1 MYSYNNPV
9 ICGTMGILFHL
20 GVKKG
25 VAESFPES
33 RLSDSIMQVAQDHSS
48 SVQYL
53 IFQILLRKGTRSLS
67 DWAKNKVYLKKYH
80 QGVSCPNFSF

>member
-1 MYSYNNPV
+1 MHNLVYSYTNPV
-9 ICGTMGILFHL
+9 ICATMGILFHF

-25 VAESFPES
+25 VAEFLLES

-53 IFQILLRKGTRSLS
+53 IFQILLRKGTRPLRLS
-67 DWAKNKVYLKKYH
+67 KKKKKT
-80 QGVSCPNFSF
+80 